1 MEEHNRENNPP
12 RIEPDDFARRF
23 SLRAPQLM
31 WFLGAGASASA
42 GLPTAAD
49 MVWEFKRELYVSQQK
64 VSRKSLADLSN
75 PAVQAK
81 LQTHIDSLQNMPEFG
96 ATDEYAALFEKVY
109 PSEADRGTY
118 INATIAGG
126 KPSYGHLA
134 LATLMRAA
142 LVRIV
147 WTTNFDPLLADACVR
162 IYDTT
167 GSLTTVDLDSSHL
180 ATPAIANE
188 QWPIEVKLHG
198 DFRSRRLKNTSEELR
213 RQDETLRKALIDS
226 CTQSGLVVVGYSG
239 RDNSVMNALE
249 DAAKLPDA
257 FPHGLFWLYC
267 GDTLPIPRV
276 CELLHKAR
284 EYNIDAALVPIDNFD
299 EILRD
304 LMRLAKDIDA
314 KELDEFAKERRWR
327 SDVPPLTGNPGW
339 PVVRLNALRVASV
352 PPVCRRIVCEVGGIA
367 DVRAAITEADANII
381 ATRTRAGVLAFG
393 SDDDIENAFLKYGIK
408 DFGVHTLETK
418 RHRYDS
424 VERGLLREALTSA
437 IVRECRLE
445 LVGHRR
451 NTDLLAPANPGAHI
465 WQPLRQL
472 TGAIMGKV
480 GKHQQL
486 TWREGVSIRL
496 DWADDRLW
504 VLIDPRIVFDGITDE
519 LKTVAADFSRERTVK
534 RYNRELNAL
543 IHFWTQ
549 HLAGDEG
556 DICALGIDDGLDA
569 VFRLLLP
576 TAFSRRTKS

>member
-96 ATDEYAALFEKVY
+96 AADEYAALFEKVY

-147 WTTNFDPLLADACVR
+147 WTTNFDSLLADACAR
-162 IYDTT
+162 IFDTT
-167 GSLTTVDLDSSHL
+167 SSLTTVGLDNSHL
-180 ATPAIANE
+180 LVEAFNSE
-188 QWPIEVKLHG
+188 QWPVEIKLHG

-213 RQDETLRKALIDS
+213 AQDGTLRTRLIHS
-226 CTQSGLVVVGYSG
+226 CRQFGLVVVGYSG
-239 RDNSVMNALE
+239 RDDSVMDEIDRAVKI
-249 DAAKLPDA
+249 DGS
-257 FPHGLFWLYC
+257 FPSGLFWLHR
-267 GDTLPIPRV
+267 GDTRPLPRV
-276 CELLHKAR
+276 CELLNKAR
-284 EYNIDAALVPIDNFD
+284 ENGIEAALVPIDNFD
-299 EILRD
+299 ETLRD
-304 LMRLAKDIDA
+304 LVRLVKEIDT

-327 SDVPPLTGNPGW
+327 SDVPRFTGQPGW

-352 PPVCRRIVCEVGGIA
+352 PPMCRRVVCEVGGIA
-367 DVRAAITEADANII
+367 DVRAAITEAKTHII

-393 SDDDIENAFLKYGIK
+393 SDTDIKNTFQSYEIR
-408 DFGVHTLETK
+408 DFDLHTLETK

-424 VERGLLREALTSA
+424 VERGLLREALTAS
-437 IVRECRLE
+437 IVRERKLE
-445 LVGHRR
+445 IVGHRR
-451 NTDLLAPANPGAHI
+451 NTDLLAPANPEADI
-465 WQPLRQL
+465 WQPLRKL
-472 TGAIMGKV
+472 IGAITGEV
-480 GKHQQL
+480 GKHQRL
-486 TWREGVSIRL
+486 TWKEGISIRL

-504 VLIDPRIVFDGITDE
+504 VLIDPRIVFDAITDDT
-519 LKTVAADFSRERTVK
+519 KTVAADFSRDRTVK
-534 RYNRELNAL
+534 RYNTELNDL

-549 HLAGDEG
+549 HLVGDESE
-556 DICALGIDDGLDA
+556 ICALGINDGIDA
-569 VFRLLLP
+569 FFRLLLP
-576 TAFSRRTKS
+576 TAFSWGTKT